1 MEIEVSKET
10 AEDVVEQLDNQAQRM
25 ENTLQSFRSNN
36 LTDTDAYHAL
46 QAEQQEIVKR
56 SENIE
61 EQIEEE
67 EPEGLGELF
76 G

>member
-10 AEDVVEQLDNQAQRM
+10 AEDVVEQLDNQVHRM

-36 LTDTDAYHAL
+36 LTDTNAYEVL
-46 QAEQQEIVKR
+46 VEEQQEIANR
-56 SENIE
+56 AENIE
-61 EQIEEE
+61 EQIEDN

>member
-10 AEDVVEQLDNQAQRM
+10 AEDVVEQLNNQVQRM

-36 LTDTDAYHAL
+36 LTDTEAYHAL
-46 QAEQQEIVKR
+46 QAEQQEIVER

-61 EQIEEE
+61 EQIEENE
-67 EPEGLGELF
+67 VDGLAELF
-76 G
+76 S

>member
-61 EQIEEE
+61 EQIEDN